1 MAKKLTPKQQAFVAE
16 YLVDLNATQAA
27 VRAGYS
33 EKTANEQGARLL
45 ANVSV
50 ADAIA
55 LAQAERARRTEISQ
69 DYVLGNLVEVTERC
83 LQRRPVCGA
92 LGVQVADE
100 DGNSVWTFN
109 AQGANK
115 ALELIGKHLGMFKER
130 MEHSGK
136 DGAPIAVEHG
146 VSPAVEAV
154 LKSLREVTA

>member
-1 MAKKLTPKQQAFVAE
+1 MAE

-50 ADAIA
+50 ANAVA
-55 LAQAERARRTEISQ
+55 EGQAERAQRTEISQ
-69 DYVLGNLVEVTERC
+69 DYVLNSLVEVTERC

-92 LGVQVADE
+92 LGGQVTDE
-100 DGNSVWTFN
+100 DGNSVWAFN